1 MGSYYAG
8 IMNATDID
16 KLEHFQVKGAK
27 WGHRRWQNK
36 DGSLTPAG
44 RIHYGVGPA
53 RDSKVIEADN
63 ALRKEKKRLKE
74 RNRLVDDIKENRST
88 LVRESKAVDEIA
100 KKMKNTVSEQRKASD
115 KVSMYERAFYEDKE
129 TYEKYL
135 DKAIDKQI
143 EKYGGD
149 RSDFDGYYRYEDWDQ
164 GEDSSIDLW
173 SKSDDP
179 RAKAYREALEEDR
192 AAWKKGLEEAKN
204 FAEEYLGDHAYDEVT
219 RQLGSIKNTTT
230 MRDALGSI
238 AYNEAIIR
246 SREEPWRGVPGL
258 NWGTTRKYQHA
269 DGTLT
274 EAGKKKLGISETYEG
289 ENENKG
295 KRKYVYDGYDT
306 SKPLEVINENGKK
319 ELPTGDDA
327 SSKIQKEYK
336 RLRNLA
342 GTKSL
347 LGGDH
352 TNDASAKVMR
362 QYTDEIAKNQKSL
375 DRSRTKEEY
384 RDKNW
389 KITEKYL
396 DKYAEAVL
404 EDMGYDTTEKNIN
417 WIKSQ
422 EWFGLPRAEFI

>member
-1 MGSYYAG
+1 MGSYYVG
-8 IMNATDID
+8 IMNATDVD
-16 KLEHFQVKGAK
+16 KLEHYGVKNQKHGV
-27 WGHRRWQNK
+27 RRWQNK
-36 DGSLTPAG
+36 DGTLTLAG

-74 RNRLVDDIKENRST
+74 RDQLVDDIKKNRGT

-100 KKMKNTVSEQRKASD
+100 KKMKDTVSEQRKASD
-115 KVSMYERAFYEDKE
+115 KVRMYERAFYEDKE

-143 EKYGGD
+143 EKYGRD

-179 RAKAYREALEEDR
+179 RAKAYRKALEEDR

-230 MRDALGSI
+230 MRDALGST
-238 AYNEAIIR
+238 AYSEAMIR
-246 SREEPWRGVPGL
+246 SREEPERGVSGL
-258 NWGTTRKYQHA
+258 NGGSRKYQNA

-274 EAGKKKLGISETYEG
+274 EAGKKKLAGADF
-289 ENENKG
+289 
-295 KRKYVYDGYDT
+295 DGDIV
-306 SKPLEVINENGKK
+306 KPKA
-319 ELPTGDDA
+319 LPTGDDA
-327 SSKIQKEYK
+327 SSKMQKEYK

-375 DRSRTKEEY
+375 DRSKTKEEY

-422 EWFGLPRAEFI
+422 EWFGLPRAEFV

>member
-8 IMNATDID
+8 IMNATDVD

-27 WGHRRWQNK
+27 WGHRRWQNP

-53 RDSKVIEADN
+53 RDPKVIEADN

-74 RNRLVDDIKENRST
+74 RDQLVDDIKENRRT
-88 LVRESKAVDEIA
+88 IVGESKAVDEIA
-100 KKMKNTVSEQRKASD
+100 NKMKDTASKQNKASD
-115 KVSMYERAFYEDKE
+115 KVRMYERAFYDDKE
-129 TYEKYL
+129 TYEKYI

-149 RSDFDGYYRYEDWDQ
+149 RSDFDGAYRYEDWDQ
-164 GEDSSIDLW
+164 GEDSSLDLW

-179 RAKAYREALEEDR
+179 RAKAYRKALEEDR
-192 AAWKKGLEEAKN
+192 AAWKKGLEDAKN
-204 FAEEYLGDHAYDEVT
+204 FAEEYLGEHAYDEVT
-219 RQLGSIKNTTT
+219 RQLGPIKSTAT
-230 MRDALGSI
+230 MRDILGSA
-238 AYNEAIIR
+238 AYSEAI
-246 SREEPWRGVPGL
+246 
-258 NWGTTRKYQHA
+258 TRNQNTSGASDYNAFKNKEWNK
-269 DGTLT
+269 T
-274 EAGKKKLGISETYEG
+274 E
-289 ENENKG
+289 
-295 KRKYVYDGYDT
+295 
-306 SKPLEVINENGKK
+306 KK

-327 SSKIQKEYK
+327 SSKMQKEYK

-384 RDKNW
+384 RDKNL